1 MEGECYALIWGV
13 MNFRQYLYRNH
24 FILHT
29 DHKPLEWLAIVSDAH
44 GRRGRWIDMLQ
55 DFSFKIVHRLGLR
68 HTNVDALSRNPTGPA
83 KEDDDFCE
91 EIQDIGDA
99 QASTHIEEGR
109 LLVVQNG
116 TEMEWLG
123 IRRKGRVSVQHHT
136 CCFGINHSMRFSD
149 HHLYMINIVSEDDQ
163 PQEVILCEDGEKG
176 KDDCAKQ
183 HCWDDS
189 AKEET
194 SLLEKQQQLEL
205 VLAAQQL
212 LEAGERD
219 PQSEDPDEE
228 EQCEADSRSS
238 DVWED
243 VNYLEL
249 LQGRVLPDTVDHLES
264 KRARKRMLNYHWQ
277 GQSLYFKGLLV
288 PRPADRMGL
297 VVQMHED
304 LGHYGEER
312 ILAEVCRRY
321 FWHNRTQDVK
331 AVVRVCQH
339 CQMVKRT
346 GSIRSEDE
354 ELKSIVVCDLFYRVA
369 MDTAGPLPETKS
381 GNKYILVA
389 IDHYSKWC
397 EARVVADHGAK
408 TAAKFLE
415 DDLICRYGVPKFV
428 LIDNGGEWAAE
439 FDAMCKNYGIHHQ
452 HTAPQWPQCNGMAE
466 RLIKTIK
473 HGMTVLSAAPNNAN
487 CWDEQLAKVM
497 FGYRCGIQSSTK
509 FSPFMILTGRTPRL
523 RVDNYLHSLTAEVDD
538 TADAETTA
546 EQFMQKVRL
555 IASIHE
561 KVLVNVGQAQQKQ
574 KRAYATRKGKQAFEG
589 LVAGE
594 TMVKM
599 KKPEK
604 KKALTASWE
613 GPYLFVAHTDGIGN
627 LDFEEGSRICI
638 IQDTNGNQWERLR
651 KDLQV
656 YHTPQSLQS

>member
-1 MEGECYALIWGV
+1 
-13 MNFRQYLYRNH
+13 
-24 FILHT
+24 
-29 DHKPLEWLAIVSDAH
+29 
-44 GRRGRWIDMLQ
+44 
-55 DFSFKIVHRLGLR
+55 
-68 HTNVDALSRNPTGPA
+68 
-83 KEDDDFCE
+83 
-91 EIQDIGDA
+91 
-99 QASTHIEEGR
+99 
-109 LLVVQNG
+109 
-116 TEMEWLG
+116 
-123 IRRKGRVSVQHHT
+123 
-136 CCFGINHSMRFSD
+136 
-149 HHLYMINIVSEDDQ
+149 
-163 PQEVILCEDGEKG
+163 
-176 KDDCAKQ
+176 
-183 HCWDDS
+183 
-189 AKEET
+189 
-194 SLLEKQQQLEL
+194 
-205 VLAAQQL
+205 
-212 LEAGERD
+212 
-219 PQSEDPDEE
+219 
-228 EQCEADSRSS
+228 
-238 DVWED
+238 
-243 VNYLEL
+243 
-249 LQGRVLPDTVDHLES
+249 
-264 KRARKRMLNYHWQ
+264 
-277 GQSLYFKGLLV
+277 
-288 PRPADRMGL
+288 MGL

-304 LGHYGEER
+304 LGHSGEER
-312 ILAEVCRRY
+312 ILAEVCRKY

-339 CQMVKRT
+339 CQMVKRM

-354 ELKSIVVCDLFYRVA
+354 ELKSIAVCDLFYRVA

-397 EARVVADHGAK
+397 EARAVADHGAK

-428 LIDNGGEWAAE
+428 LTDNGGEWAAE
-439 FDAMCKNYGIHHQ
+439 FDAMCKDYGIHHQ

-466 RLIKTIK
+466 HLIKTIK

-509 FSPFMILTGRTPRL
+509 LSPFMILTRRTPRL
-523 RVDNYLHSLTAEVDD
+523 RADNYLHSLTAEVDD
-538 TADAETTA
+538 TADVETTA

-574 KRAYATRKGKQAFEG
+574 KRAYATRKGKHAFEG

-599 KKPEK
+599 KKPGK

-638 IQDTNGNQWERLR
+638 IQDADGNQWEGSSSVSHSTNRTWGDRTTL
-651 KDLQV
+651 
-656 YHTPQSLQS
+656 PF